1 MDIKEQIHGLT
12 EEMLTNLG
20 RLVAIDSQLG
30 TPAEGKPFGEGPAK
44 ALEEGLKIAQEL
56 GFKTVNLDNYCG
68 YAEMGEGD
76 EIVGIA
82 GHLDIVPVGGDWSYD
97 PFKLTREGDYV
108 YGRGTTD
115 DKGPVLEALYAM
127 KLLRDSGVKLNKRVR
142 LIMGCNEE
150 TGSKCME
157 HYNEVAEELS
167 CGFTPDASFPCI
179 HGEKGL
185 LQMMAYSKNTK
196 GLFRFAITKKDR
208 EMFCEALK
216 RFDMGLEDR
225 MATKIGLLSGGQRQ
239 VVTLLMST
247 IVTPKLLLLDEHT
260 AALDPATAEKVM
272 AITND
277 IVHERN
283 LTTLMIT
290 HNMGQALTTGSRT
303 IMLDSGAII
312 FDIKE
317 EERKH
322 MTVSDLLDMYS
333 EKKKEEFDNDRI
345 LLN

>member
-115 DKGPVLEALYAM
+115 DKGPVLEALYASETLSF
-127 KLLRDSGVKLNKRVR
+127 LL
-142 LIMGCNEE
+142 
-150 TGSKCME
+150 
-157 HYNEVAEELS
+157 Y
-167 CGFTPDASFPCI
+167 I
-179 HGEKGL
+179 H
-185 LQMMAYSKNTK
+185 
-196 GLFRFAITKKDR
+196 RI
-208 EMFCEALK
+208 
-216 RFDMGLEDR
+216 
-225 MATKIGLLSGGQRQ
+225 
-239 VVTLLMST
+239 
-247 IVTPKLLLLDEHT
+247 
-260 AALDPATAEKVM
+260 PATHTDEDPPVFFQSHSRRDTPWM
-272 AITND
+272 PSHIFQAIHPE
-277 IVHERN
+277 V
-283 LTTLMIT
+283 
-290 HNMGQALTTGSRT
+290 
-303 IMLDSGAII
+303 
-312 FDIKE
+312 
-317 EERKH
+317 
-322 MTVSDLLDMYS
+322 
-333 EKKKEEFDNDRI
+333 
-345 LLN
+345 

>member
-30 TPAEGKPFGEGPAK
+30 TPTEGKPFGEGPAK

-196 GLFRFAITKKDR
+196 IISAD
-208 EMFCEALK
+208 
-216 RFDMGLEDR
+216 
-225 MATKIGLLSGGQRQ
+225 GGF
-239 VVTLLMST
+239 VFNAVCDSST
-247 IVTPKLLLLDEHT
+247 IVVP
-260 AALDPATAEKVM
+260 
-272 AITND
+272 
-277 IVHERN
+277 
-283 LTTLMIT
+283 
-290 HNMGQALTTGSRT
+290 
-303 IMLDSGAII
+303 
-312 FDIKE
+312 
-317 EERKH
+317 
-322 MTVSDLLDMYS
+322 
-333 EKKKEEFDNDRI
+333 
-345 LLN
+345 

>member
-127 KLLRDSGVKLNKRVR
+127 KLLRDSGVKLNKRV
-142 LIMGCNEE
+142 L
-150 TGSKCME
+150 TGRYFFPSPCSYM
-157 HYNEVAEELS
+157 
-167 CGFTPDASFPCI
+167 ASLFMIFIFSSFNINYSLLYAFP
-179 HGEKGL
+179 
-185 LQMMAYSKNTK
+185 
-196 GLFRFAITKKDR
+196 FAIIR
-208 EMFCEALK
+208 YYCSLC
-216 RFDMGLEDR
+216 
-225 MATKIGLLSGGQRQ
+225 SQQ
-239 VVTLLMST
+239 Q
-247 IVTPKLLLLDEHT
+247 P
-260 AALDPATAEKVM
+260 
-272 AITND
+272 D
-277 IVHERN
+277 IIH
-283 LTTLMIT
+283 
-290 HNMGQALTTGSRT
+290 
-303 IMLDSGAII
+303 II
-312 FDIKE
+312 IQINCNIY
-317 EERKH
+317 H
-322 MTVSDLLDMYS
+322 YV
-333 EKKKEEFDNDRI
+333 
-345 LLN
+345 